1 MRTMTMKKK
10 TIKGILFLIIV
21 LGLIGQIAEA
31 RIIRSEIEIGENTF
45 FEGYNMTLLKIDEG
59 NNKVIV
65 CLNNKRQILS
75 KGSPKRIDGVE
86 IEVDRIIFESAKFEF
101 NVRESKACADEC
113 KNNLCFNC
121 LKDSDCKKD
130 DQAIQG
136 TCVSNFCRYQKIE
149 AGVQEPENEVETPAE
164 DQNNIVVN
172 LTSQEQAK
180 KPIIII
186 MSIIGSILV
195 VILIIF
201 TLTRSKK

>member
-1 MRTMTMKKK
+1 MKKK

-86 IEVDRIIFESAKFEF
+86 IEV
-101 NVRESKACADEC
+101 
-113 KNNLCFNC
+113 
-121 LKDSDCKKD
+121 
-130 DQAIQG
+130 
-136 TCVSNFCRYQKIE
+136 
-149 AGVQEPENEVETPAE
+149 
-164 DQNNIVVN
+164 
-172 LTSQEQAK
+172 
-180 KPIIII
+180 
-186 MSIIGSILV
+186 
-195 VILIIF
+195 
-201 TLTRSKK
+201 

>member
-1 MRTMTMKKK
+1 MN
-10 TIKGILFLIIV
+10 G
-21 LGLIGQIAEA
+21 
-31 RIIRSEIEIGENTF
+31 
-45 FEGYNMTLLKIDEG
+45 
-59 NNKVIV
+59 
-65 CLNNKRQILS
+65 
-75 KGSPKRIDGVE
+75 
-86 IEVDRIIFESAKFEF
+86 
-101 NVRESKACADEC
+101 RESKACADEC